1 MGKYCT
7 NCGKELHTGARFCA
21 KCGAAVLD
29 APANPVPAAQ
39 PKPVPQPQ
47 TKTEVQPQEYT
58 PPVATPKRKSA
69 AAPKRNSG
77 RNTLCI
83 VLSALLVIQ
92 IAAVALYGWPGFM
105 VGGGIKL
112 PSVQKSDSFT
122 LQEGQT
128 AVSTDGGV
136 TVDFGPYNAMDGE
149 KVSVKELSA
158 DSDSIEGGTRTA
170 YDISAGERTEFDG
183 LLTITLPYDESETDS
198 TDEEGSVLA
207 EYYNRE
213 TGEWE
218 LVDYTV
224 NTTDN
229 TVAITTDHLSEY
241 CTVTLKDAGSPYAL
255 LSKFSSKRL
264 DDETALAILQEFEA
278 SGKPG
283 EVGDSLLR
291 GFYKQFLPIQYQ
303 QYLGDAE
310 AELVHEV
317 QGWLMDV
324 SELAAQGGG
333 YKQAANILEKSGYML
348 LGLSALS
355 LGDTMIDAYKGN
367 ESAETVAAEAY
378 KLSYNVG
385 VAILDYKRITTG
397 MVQLSMLGV
406 IALDYSLNQF
416 MVAADQ
422 TYKDALFNVV
432 IAYNEEIHP
441 WTDAEWYARIMGL
454 YKNRGDD
461 PEKFNAAL
469 DGIMENYS
477 SRYFFDNPEEQ
488 LVATNQAGLHTYT
501 TGILP
506 ETEAAKEYC
515 IQQYKA
521 RLGEKLQPVLSDVTR
536 HLQFESRKAYSANA
550 TELRKALN
558 APLEFEIIE
567 EIPDGEKSKYA
578 GCIIDICR
586 PDALVDE
593 SWTAVLDKDGRASL
607 DATIVG
613 YIQAGLPTQL
623 RLWNKGDDEFEDD
636 PILTQTFKV
645 TEKTTVIPL
654 GQAEDD
660 GEYYLVERYDFDPRY
675 LYHDGYG
682 YEIMAVKRD
691 MQANRI
697 TDHLIKGIEAEMD
710 QDSYREY
717 SYDSP
722 AGLLTMSDGL
732 YYTELKPNEDWTA
745 ISGYSSSPEYLPG
758 KWGMEEAKTG
768 KTLYVYTRY
777 LAVTPL
783 APGKWQVDETGETIE
798 YVLHSF
804 DASDQQ
810 SKRLESPSGQS
821 FLAEARSFAAEIG
834 VEMYDGQGYD

>member
-7 NCGKELHTGARFCA
+7 NCGNELHTAARFCA

-39 PKPVPQPQ
+39 PKPVPQTQ

-77 RNTLCI
+77 RNALCI

-128 AVSTDGGV
+128 AVSTAGGV

-255 LSKFSSKRL
+255 LSKFSSRRL
-264 DDETALAILQEFEA
+264 DDDTAMAVLREYEQT
-278 SGKPG
+278 GQPG
-283 EVGDSLLR
+283 EVGDSLLKE
-291 GFYKQFLPIQYQ
+291 FYMQLQRVYVFIPNEVNLSN
-303 QYLGDAE
+303 AE
-310 AELVHEV
+310 VERNHEV
-317 QGWLMDV
+317 MGWVSDV
-324 SELAAQGGG
+324 FELAAQGGG
-333 YKQAANILEKSGYML
+333 YKQVASVWEKTGYML

-355 LGDTMIDAYKGN
+355 LGNTMIDAYKGN

-385 VAILDYKRITTG
+385 LAWLDYKKVTTG

-406 IALDYSLNQF
+406 IALDYSLNEF

-441 WTDAEWYARIMGL
+441 WTEAEWYARIMGL
-454 YKNRGDD
+454 YKTRGDD
-461 PEKFNAAL
+461 PKKFNAAL
-469 DGIMENYS
+469 RGIMENYS

-488 LVATNQAGLHTYT
+488 LVATNEAGLHAYT
-501 TGILP
+501 TGLLP
-506 ETEAAKEYC
+506 ETDAAREYC
-515 IQQYKA
+515 IEQYMA
-521 RLGEKLQPVLSDVTR
+521 RLGEMLQPVLSDVTR
-536 HLQFESRKAYSANA
+536 HIQFESRKAYSANA
-550 TELRKALN
+550 AELRKALN

-578 GCIIDICR
+578 GCTIDICR

-593 SWTAVLDKDGRASL
+593 NWTAVLDKDGRASI
-607 DATIVG
+607 DATILG
-613 YIQAGLPTQL
+613 YMQAGIPTQL

-645 TEKTTVIPL
+645 TEKTTVISL
-654 GQAEDD
+654 GNAGITPKWFEGSWKSVDYDTVIHLGVPDD
-660 GEYYLVERYDFDPRY
+660 KTLEYTAFVNGASLTTRTAMTFDPQTASITAEY
-675 LYHDGYG
+675 ASGAVTLLAATYYG
-682 YEIMAVKRD
+682 YVEDGKDYIRSGPYSGE
-691 MQANRI
+691 RI
-697 TDHLIKGIEAEMD
+697 
-710 QDSYREY
+710 
-717 SYDSP
+717 
-722 AGLLTMSDGL
+722 
-732 YYTELKPNEDWTA
+732 
-745 ISGYSSSPEYLPG
+745 PG
-758 KWGMEEAKTG
+758 KEFMYSENEAI
-768 KTLYVYTRY
+768 YVRI
-777 LAVTPL
+777 
-783 APGKWQVDETGETIE
+783 D
-798 YVLHSF
+798 
-804 DASDQQ
+804 
-810 SKRLESPSGQS
+810 
-821 FLAEARSFAAEIG
+821 
-834 VEMYDGQGYD
+834 